1 MNETEMINNIAEMFA
16 CAARRHPGAPLPYLD
31 LRVGPGMIRDPQYV
45 YGCIGCENG
54 EAAAVKQVGPSPQLV
69 RFDDLA
75 AVRYIPS
82 RPAEAAHYVL
92 LTYDGRSIELFG
104 SPADNFAPALPA
116 VPDVRAAASVP
127 AKAVEE
133 ARIRWSDKHD
143 FDIIDVSGVSSEDLE
158 TLELSGVVYEENH
171 VWHYV
176 EA

>member
-1 MNETEMINNIAEMFA
+1 MTENEILNDISEMFV
-16 CAARRHPGAPLPYLD
+16 CAARRHPGAPVPYLD
-31 LRVGPGMIRDPQYV
+31 LRIGPGMIRDPQYV
-45 YGCIGCENG
+45 YGYIGCENG
-54 EAAAVKQVGPSPQLV
+54 EAAVVKQVGPSPQSV

-116 VPDVRAAASVP
+116 VPEEYASEASVP
-127 AKAVEE
+127 DAVAE
-133 ARIRWSDKHD
+133 ARIRWAGRHD
-143 FDIIDVSGVSSEDLE
+143 FDVIDVSGISSEDLE

-171 VWHYV
+171 IWHYV